1 MQKNVLLQISYSF
14 DEKFYLCLMVLTS
27 TNAQDSLGG
36 GGGLEACSPK
46 KFFYLWD
53 LYSVKCNF

>member
-14 DEKFYLCLMVLTS
+14 DGKFYLCLMVLTS

-36 GGGLEACSPK
+36 GGGVGGMLHQEI
-46 KFFYLWD
+46 FFTSGICIL
-53 LYSVKCNF
+53 